1 MDTIWI
7 VIAGIGITFIL
18 KYSYI
23 LRHPRN
29 WVANLCE
36 TTKEFTNCCM
46 CMGFWVG
53 FFLKLC
59 SLLITN
65 GINTLHD
72 VYVCVLLGFI
82 VSITS
87 FFGDVLLECL
97 EFWHVKA
104 IDVSTETDVAL
115 EIWIAGDD
123 DEVNVMYFFPY
134 DNGVIACR

>member
-1 MDTIWI
+1 MDTAWM
-7 VIAGIGITFIL
+7 VVAGIGMTFIL

-29 WVANLCE
+29 WVSSLCE
-36 TTKEFTNCCM
+36 ATKEFTNCCM

-87 FFGDVLLECL
+87 FFGDILLE
-97 EFWHVKA
+97 VMDA
-104 IDVSTETDVAL
+104 YIDDKKKGSE
-115 EIWIAGDD
+115 
-123 DEVNVMYFFPY
+123 
-134 DNGVIACR
+134 

>member
-1 MDTIWI
+1 MVYPCLMKVQQNLNSYCLINMDTIWM

-53 FFLKLC
+53 FFLKLS

-65 GINTLHD
+65 GINTLQD
-72 VYVCVLLGFI
+72 VYICFLLGCI

-87 FFGDVLLECL
+87 FFGDVFLE
-97 EFWHVKA
+97 VMDA
-104 IDVSTETDVAL
+104 YIDSKKEL
-115 EIWIAGDD
+115 
-123 DEVNVMYFFPY
+123 
-134 DNGVIACR
+134 